1 MALDSG
7 RAFALAWRIV
17 PLLPE
22 PLVRRLFD
30 LGALVAW
37 QQGGEGVRQL
47 EKNLVRVR
55 PDATDAELRRLS
67 RDGMRSYMRYYA
79 ELFMQKGM
87 PSDELAVRVRARV
100 PDQMQADLEDGSVIV
115 ALGHIGN
122 WDMAGAW
129 SSQNIVTV
137 LTVAER
143 LKPERLFQDFL
154 ELRERAGSE
163 IIPLNKGGTVFR
175 ELLRRAKASTRIVA
189 LLADRDLTQS
199 GIEVSLLGQPARLAV
214 GPAAL
219 ALATRRPLY
228 FAAVRSD
235 RIQQVHGP
243 RKWGIDL
250 EFIGPVEPPPPGPD
264 AIRVYTQRWA
274 DLLTA
279 HIREYPTSWHM
290 LQKVFTADLDPHR
303 LARTDK
309 EP

>member
-290 LQKVFTADLDPHR
+290 LQKVFTADLDPQR
-303 LARTDK
+303 LARTDN